1 MTSLHFL
8 ARFILNE
15 VNYVIVPDQYEI
27 FLRRRVGGGGG
38 EGGFEAAR
46 PFWSLVSTLFWKIY
60 VRNITQSGQQ
70 ALVFL
75 PIEV

>member
-1 MTSLHFL
+1 M
-8 ARFILNE
+8 
-15 VNYVIVPDQYEI
+15 
-27 FLRRRVGGGGG
+27 GGGGG
-38 EGGFEAAR
+38 FEVVR

-75 PIEV
+75 PIKV